1 MADKK
6 NIMEHFAQRVA
17 QQEDSG
23 IYSATYDA
31 LAVGKEDK
39 ASDKF
44 LDDIANNTPNSDQ
57 FKDRTPKKKL
67 TEQVININN
76 YERYW
81 DNSTPTGHQIRIIC
95 QDDSTLTLNLNW
107 PRGYN
112 PRLHDIDERATYG
125 GTKTK
130 SQRLKKKSKST
141 GGSKKE
147 R

>member
-1 MADKK
+1 
-6 NIMEHFAQRVA
+6 METFAQKIA
-17 QQEDSG
+17 QEQDAG
-23 IYSATYDA
+23 IYPATYDFN
-31 LAVGKEDK
+31 
-39 ASDKF
+39 ASPKDSKF
-44 LDDIANNTPNSDQ
+44 LDDIANNTPNSGMFDSV
-57 FKDRTPKKKL
+57 KKKSKKKKH
-67 TEQVININN
+67 QVINLNN

-107 PRGYN
+107 PKGYN
-112 PRLHDIDERATYG
+112 PRIHDIDERTIYG
-125 GTKTK
+125 GIKSK